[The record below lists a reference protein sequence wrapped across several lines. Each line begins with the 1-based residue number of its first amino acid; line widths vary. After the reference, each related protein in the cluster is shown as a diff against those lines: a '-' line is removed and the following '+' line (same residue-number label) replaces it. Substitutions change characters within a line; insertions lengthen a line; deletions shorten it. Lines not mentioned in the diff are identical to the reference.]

1 LLEVQSNAPAL
12 TEAQSGGPW
21 PANRRR
27 ALESPPV
34 ARNIHELLS
43 PSKAPSAEK
52 TGSLTPSSK
61 SPERAGSEQ
70 LFSSAGKLKPHLLQ
84 KLAAESSITDF
95 LLVINFPVLVGSN
108 VRAGTLAPKQPKEL
122 QLDSGRKH
130 TQLFKADQIRELVE
144 GASLEHSIFPVL
156 RGPSSKSNDMY
167 RFTLGRGSTND
178 IVMNDFAVSETHAYI
193 MVARHGYAV
202 ADMHSTNG
210 TKLNGVPVSQVPST
224 LKDGDQLTFGRYDFT
239 FRTPPGLYEFL
250 TNKS

>member
-1 LLEVQSNAPAL
+1 MLAS
-12 TEAQSGGPW
+12 EARTGEK
-21 PANRRR
+21 NRMWKK
-27 ALESPPV
+27 
-34 ARNIHELLS
+34 IKELLS
-43 PSKAPSAEK
+43 PSKAPSVEK
-52 TGSLTPSSK
+52 IGSFKPGSK
-61 SPERAGSEQ
+61 SPERSGIEQ

-210 TKLNGVPVSQVPST
+210 TKLNGVPVSQVPSP